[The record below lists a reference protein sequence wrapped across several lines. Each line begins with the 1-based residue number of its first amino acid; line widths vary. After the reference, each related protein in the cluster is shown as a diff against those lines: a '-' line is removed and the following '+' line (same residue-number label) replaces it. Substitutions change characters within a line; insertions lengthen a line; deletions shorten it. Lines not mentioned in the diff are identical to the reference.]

1 LFENFSKDNSFYFCK
16 MSDRLKSGFLKRLK
30 EKWGLKNLWQVII
43 ILIVFSC
50 TGFSILFVERW
61 ILELIGVPKDLSIW
75 LRILFFVIIT
85 LPVYQVLLLIY
96 GFIFGQFKFFW
107 EFEKRFFKRLLFLPK
122 HKSKE

>member
-1 LFENFSKDNSFYFCK
+1 

-30 EKWGLKNLWQVII
+30 EKWGLKNLWQVVI

-61 ILELIGVPKDLSIW
+61 ILDLIGVPKDLSIW

>member
-1 LFENFSKDNSFYFCK
+1 
-16 MSDRLKSGFLKRLK
+16 MSERLKSSFLIRLK
-30 EKWGLKNLWQVII
+30 ERWGLKSLWQVIV

-50 TGFSILFVERW
+50 TGFSILFVEKW

-85 LPVYQVLLLIY
+85 LPVYQVLLLFY

-107 EFEKRFFKRLLFLPK
+107 EFEKRFFRRLLFLPK
-122 HKSKE
+122 RKSGE